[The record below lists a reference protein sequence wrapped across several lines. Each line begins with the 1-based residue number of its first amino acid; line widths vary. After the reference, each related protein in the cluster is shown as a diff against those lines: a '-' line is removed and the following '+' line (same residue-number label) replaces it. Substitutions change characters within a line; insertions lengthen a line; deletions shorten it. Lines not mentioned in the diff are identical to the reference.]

1 MRSPISLNHRDTLR
15 VFCQQPRGGRR
26 RYSLVVV
33 ERENL
38 TGNKIK
44 ECVLMDKK
52 FIINRVDLG
61 QRVTGYE
68 VFNPAVN
75 GGEVIGMTA
84 KQLGEAVK
92 AGEVLGMVLDGNGGL
107 VLDTARGFKAIM
119 VKTGIGTL
127 TSTDPS
133 AVANLMYTVY
143 KREGDN
149 FKVISSRFGRQT
161 FCADKI
167 KALLDLGAVN
177 GVVLD
182 GDAIKCSWEM
192 EDEAPV
198 KGKET
203 AKK

>member
-1 MRSPISLNHRDTLR
+1 M
-15 VFCQQPRGGRR
+15 
-26 RYSLVVV
+26 
-33 ERENL
+33 E
-38 TGNKIK
+38 
-44 ECVLMDKK
+44 KK
-52 FIINRVDLG
+52 FVLNRVDLG

-68 VFNPAVN
+68 VFNPSVN

-84 KQLGEAVK
+84 KQLCEAVK
-92 AGEVLGMVLDGNGGL
+92 AGEVLGMVLDSSNSL

-127 TSTDPS
+127 TSTDPT

-143 KREGDN
+143 QRDGDN
-149 FKVISSRFGRQT
+149 YKVISSRFGRQV

-182 GDAIKCSWEM
+182 GDTIKCAWEM
-192 EDEAPV
+192 EDPAPAAGKGAV
-198 KGKET
+198 KK
-203 AKK
+203 

>member
-1 MRSPISLNHRDTLR
+1 M
-15 VFCQQPRGGRR
+15 
-26 RYSLVVV
+26 
-33 ERENL
+33 
-38 TGNKIK
+38 
-44 ECVLMDKK
+44 
-52 FIINRVDLG
+52 
-61 QRVTGYE
+61 TGYK

-92 AGEVLGMVLDGNGGL
+92 AGEVLDGNGGL

-149 FKVISSRFGRQT
+149 FSK
-161 FCADKI
+161 
-167 KALLDLGAVN
+167 
-177 GVVLD
+177 
-182 GDAIKCSWEM
+182 
-192 EDEAPV
+192 
-198 KGKET
+198 
-203 AKK
+203 

>member
-1 MRSPISLNHRDTLR
+1 M
-15 VFCQQPRGGRR
+15 
-26 RYSLVVV
+26 
-33 ERENL
+33 E
-38 TGNKIK
+38 
-44 ECVLMDKK
+44 KK

-68 VFNPAVN
+68 VFNPSVN
-75 GGEVIGMTA
+75 GGEVIGMTS
-84 KQLGEAVK
+84 KQLSEAVK
-92 AGEVLGMVLDGNGGL
+92 AGEVLGMVLDGNGAL
-107 VLDTARGFKAIM
+107 KLDESKGFRAIM
-119 VKTGIGTL
+119 VKTGVGTL

-143 KREGDN
+143 RRDGDN
-149 FKVISSRFGRQT
+149 FKVISSRFGRQS

-182 GDAIKCSWEM
+182 GDAIKCAWEW
-192 EDEAPV
+192 EEAAQ
-198 KGKET
+198 GKA

>member
-1 MRSPISLNHRDTLR
+1 M
-15 VFCQQPRGGRR
+15 
-26 RYSLVVV
+26 
-33 ERENL
+33 E
-38 TGNKIK
+38 
-44 ECVLMDKK
+44 KK

-84 KQLGEAVK
+84 KQLSEAVK
-92 AGEVLGMVLDGNGGL
+92 SGEVLGMVLDGNGTL
-107 VLDTARGFKAIM
+107 KLDEAKGFRDIM
-119 VKTGIGTL
+119 VKTGVGTL

-143 KREGDN
+143 RRDGDN
-149 FKVISSRFGRQT
+149 FKVISSRFGRQS

-182 GDAIKCSWEM
+182 GDAIKCAWEW
-192 EDEAPV
+192 EEASL
-198 KGKET
+198 GKA

>member
-1 MRSPISLNHRDTLR
+1 M
-15 VFCQQPRGGRR
+15 
-26 RYSLVVV
+26 
-33 ERENL
+33 E
-38 TGNKIK
+38 
-44 ECVLMDKK
+44 KK
-52 FIINRVDLG
+52 FVLNRVDLG

-84 KQLGEAVK
+84 KQLSDAIK
-92 AGEVLGMVLDGNGGL
+92 AGEVMGMVLDGNGSL
-107 VLDTARGFKAIM
+107 KLDEVKGFKAIM

-143 KREGDN
+143 KRDGEN

-161 FCADKI
+161 FCADKV

-177 GVVLD
+177 GVVMD
-182 GDAIKCSWEM
+182 GETVKCSWEL
-192 EDEAPV
+192 EEPPKAKEGPAV
-198 KGKET
+198 KK
-203 AKK
+203 

>member
-1 MRSPISLNHRDTLR
+1 M
-15 VFCQQPRGGRR
+15 
-26 RYSLVVV
+26 
-33 ERENL
+33 E
-38 TGNKIK
+38 
-44 ECVLMDKK
+44 KK

-84 KQLGEAVK
+84 KQLSEAVK
-92 AGEVLGMVLDGNGGL
+92 SGEVLGMVLDGNGTL
-107 VLDTARGFKAIM
+107 KLDEAKGFRAIM
-119 VKTGIGTL
+119 VKTGVGTL

-143 KREGDN
+143 RRDGDN
-149 FKVISSRFGRQT
+149 YKVISSRFGRQT

-182 GDAIKCSWEM
+182 GNAIKCSWEW
-192 EDEAPV
+192 EEAAPG
-198 KGKET
+198 KGKE
-203 AKK
+203 AVKK

>member
-1 MRSPISLNHRDTLR
+1 
-15 VFCQQPRGGRR
+15 
-26 RYSLVVV
+26 
-33 ERENL
+33 
-38 TGNKIK
+38 
-44 ECVLMDKK
+44 MDKK

-75 GGEVIGMTA
+75 GGEVIGMTV
-84 KQLGEAVK
+84 KQLSEAVK
-92 AGEVLGMVLDGNGGL
+92 SGEVLGMVLDGNGAL
-107 VLDTARGFKAIM
+107 KLDEDKGFRAIM
-119 VKTGIGTL
+119 VKTGVGTL

-143 KREGDN
+143 RRDSDN
-149 FKVISSRFGRQT
+149 FKVVSSRFGRQS

-182 GDAIKCSWEM
+182 GDAIKCSWEW
-192 EDEAPV
+192 EEVAPG
-198 KGKET
+198 KGKE
-203 AKK
+203 AVKK

>member
-1 MRSPISLNHRDTLR
+1 M
-15 VFCQQPRGGRR
+15 
-26 RYSLVVV
+26 
-33 ERENL
+33 E
-38 TGNKIK
+38 
-44 ECVLMDKK
+44 KK

-92 AGEVLGMVLDGNGGL
+92 AGEVLDRNGGL

-149 FKVISSRFGRQT
+149 FKVISSRFGRQV

-182 GDAIKCSWEM
+182 GDTIKCAWEM
-192 EDEAPV
+192 ENAAPAAGKGAV
-198 KGKET
+198 KK
-203 AKK
+203 

>member
-1 MRSPISLNHRDTLR
+1 M
-15 VFCQQPRGGRR
+15 
-26 RYSLVVV
+26 
-33 ERENL
+33 E
-38 TGNKIK
+38 
-44 ECVLMDKK
+44 KK

-75 GGEVIGMTA
+75 GGEVIGMTV

-92 AGEVLGMVLDGNGGL
+92 AGEVLGMVLDGSGAL
-107 VLDTARGFKAIM
+107 KLDEAKGFRAIM
-119 VKTGIGTL
+119 VKTGVGTL
-127 TSTDPS
+127 TSTDPA

-143 KREGDN
+143 RRDGEN
-149 FKVISSRFGRQT
+149 YKVISSRFGRQV

-182 GDAIKCSWEM
+182 GDAIKCAWEM
-192 EDEAPV
+192 EDPAPDAGKGAV
-198 KGKET
+198 KT
-203 AKK
+203 

>member
-1 MRSPISLNHRDTLR
+1 M
-15 VFCQQPRGGRR
+15 
-26 RYSLVVV
+26 
-33 ERENL
+33 E
-38 TGNKIK
+38 
-44 ECVLMDKK
+44 KK

-84 KQLGEAVK
+84 KQLSEAVK
-92 AGEVLGMVLDGNGGL
+92 AGEVLGMVLDGSGAL
-107 VLDTARGFKAIM
+107 KLDEAKGFRAIM
-119 VKTGIGTL
+119 VKTGVGTL
-127 TSTDPS
+127 TSTDPA

-143 KREGDN
+143 RRDGEN
-149 FKVISSRFGRQT
+149 YKVISSRFGRQS

-182 GDAIKCSWEM
+182 GDTIKCAWEL
-192 EDEAPV
+192 EEAAPG
-198 KGKET
+198 KGKEA

>member
-1 MRSPISLNHRDTLR
+1 
-15 VFCQQPRGGRR
+15 
-26 RYSLVVV
+26 
-33 ERENL
+33 
-38 TGNKIK
+38 
-44 ECVLMDKK
+44 MDKK

-68 VFNPAVN
+68 VFNPGVN

-84 KQLGEAVK
+84 KQLSEAVK
-92 AGEVLGMVLDGNGGL
+92 SGEVLGMVLDGSGAL
-107 VLDTARGFKAIM
+107 KLDEAKGFRAIM
-119 VKTGIGTL
+119 VKTGVGTL

-143 KREGDN
+143 RRDGEN
-149 FKVISSRFGRQT
+149 YKVISSRFGRQS

-182 GDAIKCSWEM
+182 GDTIKCAWEM
-192 EDEAPV
+192 EDPAPDAGKGAV
-198 KGKET
+198 KK
-203 AKK
+203 

>member
-1 MRSPISLNHRDTLR
+1 M
-15 VFCQQPRGGRR
+15 
-26 RYSLVVV
+26 
-33 ERENL
+33 E
-38 TGNKIK
+38 
-44 ECVLMDKK
+44 KK

-68 VFNPAVN
+68 VFNPSVN

-84 KQLGEAVK
+84 KQLSEVVK
-92 AGEVLGMVLDGNGGL
+92 SGEVLGMVLDGNGAL
-107 VLDTARGFKAIM
+107 KLDEGKGFRAIM
-119 VKTGIGTL
+119 VKTGVGTL

-143 KREGDN
+143 RRDGDN
-149 FKVISSRFGRQT
+149 FKVISSRFGRQS

-182 GDAIKCSWEM
+182 GEAIKCAWEWEEM
-192 EDEAPV
+192 PQGKTV
-198 KGKET
+198 KK
-203 AKK
+203 

>member
-1 MRSPISLNHRDTLR
+1 M
-15 VFCQQPRGGRR
+15 
-26 RYSLVVV
+26 
-33 ERENL
+33 E
-38 TGNKIK
+38 
-44 ECVLMDKK
+44 KK

-68 VFNPAVN
+68 VFNPSVN
-75 GGEVIGMTA
+75 GGEVIGMTS
-84 KQLGEAVK
+84 KQLSEAVK
-92 AGEVLGMVLDGNGGL
+92 AGEVLGMVLDGNGAL
-107 VLDTARGFKAIM
+107 KLDESKGFRAIM
-119 VKTGIGTL
+119 VRTGVGTL

-143 KREGDN
+143 RRDGDN
-149 FKVISSRFGRQT
+149 FKVISSRFGRQS

-182 GDAIKCSWEM
+182 GDAIKCAWEW
-192 EDEAPV
+192 EEAAQ
-198 KGKET
+198 GKA

>member
-1 MRSPISLNHRDTLR
+1 M
-15 VFCQQPRGGRR
+15 
-26 RYSLVVV
+26 
-33 ERENL
+33 E
-38 TGNKIK
+38 
-44 ECVLMDKK
+44 KK

-68 VFNPAVN
+68 VFNPNVN
-75 GGEVIGMTA
+75 GGEVVGMTA
-84 KQLGEAVK
+84 KQLGDAVK
-92 AGEVLGMVLDGNGGL
+92 VGEVLGMVLENGGL
-107 VLDTARGFKAIM
+107 KLDEARGFKAIM
-119 VKTGIGTL
+119 VKTGVGTL

-143 KREGDN
+143 KRDGEN
-149 FKVISSRFGRQT
+149 YKVISSRFGRQT

-182 GDAIKCSWEM
+182 GAAIKCSWEL
-192 EDEAPV
+192 EEATPA
-198 KGKET
+198 KEKEA